1 MSILEFFIAEQT
13 SGGQTTLSS
22 NSPTATYLLI
32 GLLAA
37 VMVLVVWMFIRANA
51 RRSSKRQG

>member
-1 MSILEFFIAEQT
+1 MSILDCLAAVQT
-13 SGGQTTLSS
+13 SGGKTLSS
-22 NSPTATYLLI
+22 NTPASSYFLI
-32 GLLAA
+32 GIVAV